1 MVIDILVWKMDASG
15 RFFQIDSKA
24 TPRQF
29 LRYYFLKK
37 AFNYYLVVYTKRCCG
52 GAVIARLPT
61 KIRN

>member
-29 LRYYFLKK
+29 LRCYFLKLSRCLYK
-37 AFNYYLVVYTKRCCG
+37 TLLWWRSDSAFTY
-52 GAVIARLPT
+52 
-61 KIRN
+61 